1 MGPPRYPVGAMR
13 DDKPFGPFHDD
24 LVGMGFVAVQKD
36 RRGTLQYAR
45 RPNSYLTEWI
55 HDDGTEALF
64 TWEFALGDF
73 CDAAGWQIGAAETSL
88 HILYPQ
94 FDVRLARDGAEVTAE
109 VSRLESRL
117 TGLNLADPRL

>member
-1 MGPPRYPVGAMR
+1 MSDHGPSGT
-13 DDKPFGPFHDD
+13 FHDE
-24 LVGMGFVAVQKD
+24 LIGMGFITVQKD
-36 RRGTLQYAR
+36 RRGVLQYAR
-45 RPNSYLTEWI
+45 RPNSYLTEWV
-55 HDDGTEALF
+55 HDDGSEALF

-94 FDVRLARDGAEVTAE
+94 FDVQLNRDAEQVTAE
-109 VSRLESRL
+109 LSRLESRL